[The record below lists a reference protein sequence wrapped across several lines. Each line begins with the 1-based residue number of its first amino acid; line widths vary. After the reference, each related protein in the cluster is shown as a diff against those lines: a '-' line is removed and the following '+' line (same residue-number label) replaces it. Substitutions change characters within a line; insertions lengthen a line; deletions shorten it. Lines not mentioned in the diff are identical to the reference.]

1 MFLTQDER
9 SSCLIRLRKLNE
21 TFVSSVS
28 SEYLRAMVS
37 EIITLVESDLELM
50 PFDRGDDYLNSA
62 FDSIKQRLLREL
74 NEGSLKELHFEIASF
89 LRNLSYGGFH
99 NFNEHSIVRFY
110 LDQKYPQIEY
120 KKID

>member
-50 PFDRGDDYLNSA
+50 SFDRGDDYFNSA